1 MRNKNKADLLLIEII
16 IAVFF
21 LMISLTVLVQIFAA
35 ARNQSARAAAETE
48 ALAEAQNVGE
58 VLLKEENTE
67 EYLKNAGFVLSH
79 GVFTKDYGSFSL
91 SVKEELIPKEAG
103 TLRMDEVR
111 GFYSFM
117 NPDDAHPQIEELFM
131 FPYAMYLSAGL

>member
-117 NPDDAHPQIEELFM
+117 NPDDAHPQNEELFM
-131 FPYAMYLSAGL
+131 LPYVVYLSAGL

>member
-1 MRNKNKADLLLIEII
+1 MRNKSKADLLLIEII

-35 ARNQSARAAAETE
+35 ARNQSARATAETE

-117 NPDDAHPQIEELFM
+117 NPDDAHPQNEELFM
-131 FPYAMYLSAGL
+131 LPYAVYLSAGL

>member
-1 MRNKNKADLLLIEII
+1 MRNKSKADLLLIEII

-35 ARNQSARAAAETE
+35 ARNQSARAAAKTE

-67 EYLKNAGFVLSH
+67 EYLKNAGFALSH
-79 GVFTKDYGSFSL
+79 GVFTGS
-91 SVKEELIPKEAG
+91 G
-103 TLRMDEVR
+103 TMRMDEVR
-111 GFYSFM
+111 GFYRFIST
-117 NPDDAHPQIEELFM
+117 DDAHPQNEELFM
-131 FPYAMYLSAGL
+131 LPYAVYLGTGS

>member
-1 MRNKNKADLLLIEII
+1 MRNKSKADLLLIEII

-35 ARNQSARAAAETE
+35 AKTE

-67 EYLKNAGFVLSH
+67 EYLKNAGFALSH

-91 SVKEELIPKEAG
+91 SVKEELIPKG
-103 TLRMDEVR
+103 SGIMRMDEVR
-111 GFYSFM
+111 GFYRFIST
-117 NPDDAHPQIEELFM
+117 DDAHPQNEELFM
-131 FPYAMYLSAGL
+131 LPYAVYLSAGL